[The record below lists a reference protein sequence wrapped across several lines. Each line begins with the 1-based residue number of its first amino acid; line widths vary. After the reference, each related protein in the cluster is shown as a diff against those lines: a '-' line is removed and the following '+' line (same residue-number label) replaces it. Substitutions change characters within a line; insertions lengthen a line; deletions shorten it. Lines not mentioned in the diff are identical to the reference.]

1 MERIA
6 KIEQN
11 EAKKGNSERSEI
23 DAEKSDTSSH
33 KTDFLT
39 RTNSRRQEG
48 EGVVSETSVRCKNRQ
63 TNSRHRPTY
72 CELFLQLESHRTCTI
87 PPLLAFVVVNYTY
100 SSLSA

>member
-1 MERIA
+1 MKEMFELTSEMEKKKKIQETLVERIA

-23 DAEKSDTSSH
+23 DVEKSDTSSH

-48 EGVVSETSVRCKNRQ
+48 EGV
-63 TNSRHRPTY
+63 
-72 CELFLQLESHRTCTI
+72 
-87 PPLLAFVVVNYTY
+87 A
-100 SSLSA
+100 SLGAGRS

>member
-1 MERIA
+1 MLERIA

-48 EGVVSETSVRCKNRQ
+48 EGVGVSGSRTVIVTSRQ
-63 TNSRHRPTY
+63 MKTK
-72 CELFLQLESHRTCTI
+72 F
-87 PPLLAFVVVNYTY
+87 
-100 SSLSA
+100 